1 MNSLKSTV
9 ITAVNR
15 SGQPNIAIRFAEE
28 YEAFDKLID
37 VLNPVESSSAMAQA
51 DHFAEKY
58 GEPFVKLL
66 FNWFINSGTVHIR
79 SKV

>member
-1 MNSLKSTV
+1 
-9 ITAVNR
+9 
-15 SGQPNIAIRFAEE
+15 
-28 YEAFDKLID
+28 
-37 VLNPVESSSAMAQA
+37 MAQA

-66 FNWFINSGTVHIR
+66 FNWFINSGTVHIS